1 MLFAIA
7 RSLVSSECARASP
20 LYMMKRALK
29 YDVNETSSN
38 KQLKLSRLKLDVA
51 KQSKVIDTT
60 RADAK
65 VIAVEKLRR
74 GEVIAI
80 PTDTV
85 YGLTCSANN
94 PKAIGRL
101 YNIKGRHEL
110 KPVAICVAT
119 VEDLR
124 QWGEADHLSAELL
137 NELLPGAV
145 TVVVK
150 RSAKLNN
157 PKLNPGVSNIGIR
170 ITENNFIQDVCA
182 AFNEPIALTSANKSS
197 SQSTLEVGE
206 FKELWPK
213 LGAVFDGGQLG
224 LSEEQRAA
232 STVIDLSVPG
242 CYRIIR
248 RGVAVE
254 KIIKTVERHNIRLAP

>member
-1 MLFAIA
+1 MFSIG
-7 RSLVSSECARASP
+7 RRLVTSKRTCATQYRMRQTLAHAV
-20 LYMMKRALK
+20 R
-29 YDVNETSSN
+29 ETRN
-38 KQLKLSRLKLDVA
+38 KQLKRSVH
-51 KQSKVIDTT
+51 SKVIVTT
-60 RADAK
+60 RVDAK
-65 VIAVEKLRR
+65 FIAVEKLKK

-101 YNIKGRHEL
+101 YNIKGRNEL

-119 VEDLR
+119 IDDFRL
-124 QWGEADHLSAELL
+124 WGEADHLSDELL
-137 NELLPGAV
+137 NDLLPGAV
-145 TVVVK
+145 TIVVK
-150 RSAKLNN
+150 RSPKLNN

-170 ITENNFIQDVCA
+170 ITENSFIQGVCK

-197 SQSTLEVGE
+197 SKSTLEVTE
-206 FKELWPK
+206 FEELWPK

-232 STVIDLSVPG
+232 STVIDLSVPK
-242 CYRIIR
+242 YYTIIR
-248 RGVAVE
+248 RGVSVE
-254 KIIKTVERHNIRLAP
+254 KIIKLVEKYNIRPASKSVL